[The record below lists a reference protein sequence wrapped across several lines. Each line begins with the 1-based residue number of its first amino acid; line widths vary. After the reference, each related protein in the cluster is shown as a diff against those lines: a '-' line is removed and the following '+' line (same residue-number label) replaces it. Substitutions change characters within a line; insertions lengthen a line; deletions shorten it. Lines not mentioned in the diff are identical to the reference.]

1 MKKYRLGT
9 RALFALTIALALLAA
24 VFINGIFLLLSNR
37 HNLAVDLTRSAAFQL
52 DPDSLQLLDS
62 LEKEI
67 TIDVLAREDSFDGNP
82 YLVQARRILQ
92 QYPKNS
98 PFVRLRFID
107 YQQNPAFGAN
117 YPDITLASGNIL
129 VKGGSNLRQLQLAE
143 LFNYDL
149 QSQAVVSSRAQEAI
163 SSAILQVSSGDALRA
178 AILTGA
184 DTADA
189 QALYSLLGD
198 NNIKAAQ
205 VNLVT
210 GSLSDYDIC
219 FLLSPLVDLSL
230 PTLDKLDAYLYNEGE
245 YGKALFVSLD
255 ASQPLLPNLA
265 TYLKEWGVSLLDGA
279 VFETTASR
287 TYAMQPFYPL
297 TEYSEDSLSGRL
309 RDSQIPLLLP
319 RAKPFQLLFA
329 SRDNQHTRELLR
341 FSDTSGVRPSQA
353 GSDFD
358 PAKAALK
365 GPLPALAHLIRQ
377 GKAQSGQAPRSSIL
391 LSAST
396 AMLEA
401 GILQNSQ
408 LANGEYLLKLV
419 DDLTGRDQVVHLRPV
434 SLAAARLGVNSLTTQ
449 WLGILLVG
457 VLPGILLIAGL
468 VVFLYR
474 RHQ

>member
-1 MKKYRLGT
+1 MRKHRLGT
-9 RALFALTIALALLAA
+9 RALFALTIALALLLV

-37 HNLAVDLTRSAAFQL
+37 YNLAVDLTRSAAFQL
-52 DPDSLQLLDS
+52 DPDSLKLLDN
-62 LEKEI
+62 LDQEI
-67 TIDVLAREDSFDGNP
+67 TIDVLAREDSFEGNP

-92 QYPKNS
+92 QYPKQS
-98 PFVRLRFID
+98 PYISLRFID

-117 YPDITLASGNIL
+117 YPDISLSPGNIL
-129 VKGGSNLRQLQLAE
+129 VKGGSNIRQLQLQE

-149 QSQAVVSSRAQEAI
+149 NTNAVVSSRAQEAL
-163 SSAILQVSSGDALRA
+163 SSAILQVASGKALRA

-210 GSLSDYDIC
+210 GALLDYDIC
-219 FLLSPLVDLSL
+219 FLLSPMVDLSL
-230 PTLDKLDAYLYNEGE
+230 QTLKKLDDYLYNDGAF
-245 YGKALFVSLD
+245 GKALFVSLD
-255 ASQPLLPNLA
+255 ASQPLLPNLS
-265 TYLKEWGVSLLDGA
+265 TYLKEWGVALLDGA

-297 TEYSEDSLSGRL
+297 TEYSEDRLSGKL

-358 PAKAALK
+358 PARAALK
-365 GPLPALAHLIRQ
+365 GPLPAMAQLIRQ
-377 GKAQSGQAPRSSIL
+377 GKGQAGQAPRSSIV

-408 LANGEYLLKLV
+408 LANGEYLLKMV
-419 DDLTGRDQVVHLRPV
+419 DDLTGRDQVVHIRPV
-434 SLAAARLGVNSLTTQ
+434 SLASARLGVNSLTAR
-449 WLGILLVG
+449 WLGILLIG
-457 VLPGILLIAGL
+457 VLPGLLLIAGL
-468 VVFLYR
+468 AVFLYR
-474 RHQ
+474 RYQ